1 MVENPKKDDEQGC
14 HGLEWFRYT
23 LKNVETTSCSPSR
36 PLDLL
41 LNRNPT
47 CLAGK
52 TDRAVGLPK
61 DLQMNMNL
69 TWQLTLRP
77 DNSMRLDSKLSS
89 RKYDYI
95 LFDPSLH
102 NRISNWN
109 IRLHI
114 SYCLMIWDT
123 HSHTFLSFDQYLS
136 YIPLYPIRCYFHIV
150 DYSLYPLVN

>member
-1 MVENPKKDDEQGC
+1 MVDNPKDDEQGC
-14 HGLEWFRYT
+14 HRLVWFRYT